1 MWAALIAYC
10 KMIISRGF
18 LKSVFHHIAAGVF
31 LERVRDF
38 RQVIARTTFL
48 GRLRLFGWI
57 SNIRMPSLKNIPSPI
72 RFFPKPDFVPRNNA
86 HRGSVGR
93 FFERTL
99 NNLDKRLGLQIIRH
113 ATQRAFEVFTRL
125 IGFFLNPLNLVKL
138 FIYFFRIM
146 FFRCLVSFLGIFFSL
161 IYTWCFNFLLT
172 VALMGRFSII
182 RQRLNLFNG
191 TVEENLA
198 ILETSMKRKAE
209 RKEKRFERLA
219 QFLSLTIN
227 AVIWSVMLTL
237 LFVILGDIFIVI
249 SSHFAG
255 EVINWSSLYSWN
267 YHWTNYQA
275 AVMHLQQWIW
285 EHGLQTSV
293 KGLADFLIDAMV
305 KSNPGSMPD
314 DISRV
319 TVTLALNH
327 GINQAFNDFYS
338 TMYQLMENVSQAV
351 NSKVTGMS
359 SIIEGQGIA
368 KKLYTSEG
376 QGATE
381 AVQYILLTPDQ
392 LAALLQQGQGTNV
405 KEIVGSAYT
414 AVAEQVFNQSSQ
426 SAIPSVQDAFPIT
439 TALIGWMDFLYK
451 NLLVVS
457 LCAFGVSSALFLANW
472 GHYKLQIKKW
482 ILSYLGG
489 EATPEVQAE
498 VAAAVAEIQV
508 QQAAV
513 ELPVQIQKTIQEPV
527 LAALEA
533 GNKKV
538 QMVMDVI
545 REKGRAVMA
554 EKHKIITGMSAPKQ
568 LPPISTQLDRLNLYS
583 AMESS
588 EALPNMLGW
597 FQEQI
602 GETLPEVV
610 VKEVF
615 SYFQEQHFSYVTS
628 KNEILQNKYDNIAE
642 HPLSYLEE
650 DFLKTCKKPEDL
662 KNLLWKDFSI
672 EHWSQLFLF
681 NFNKEDLLYHEVLR
695 TQLDKKALMFLET
708 LRIELRATEKVF
720 FQSEFSQVNLK
731 NFLIQKYSLNP
742 IQQKLLEGL
751 IEKHSRP
758 LAQNMRVDM
767 FFLEFAEKHI
777 KFLEDQVRGYP
788 EEPLRITQMGEKAS
802 GILKGGNIKIVTDAQ
817 KTAIADEY
825 FQPENYNQQA
835 LVEWAGRETSYWQE
849 IPQDFSN
856 FPDWDAEILAQT
868 PTPINPSTD
877 WTIKRCNRMF
887 SIYKNCLNNDI
898 IPEWDRERTDWG
910 MAAVGFQLPGGWGE
924 RNPLESIAA
933 WEFLAYKYNID
944 IRGAQTNTSYNLA
957 KVLKLQQDILEAN
970 NVVRELAGHQLIPII
985 QGFIIIEDDERIFL
999 SKPENCLSCELTEG
1013 EETIRR
1019 LQLAIHKGIPE
1030 TLARDRVLNK
1040 DGRFLDE
1047 IYLLFQQA
1055 KLKYPQ
1061 LEFTEF
1067 FYHLKEQFPNIVD
1080 GEKSLRGHFKFA
1092 EDIIEYVVGG
1102 IRKIHP
1108 VEDIK
1113 AIFHKVMGRTAG
1125 ISTIRETLQDLKL
1138 KVGIQGP
1145 RIQTFQSYTGLQLQ
1159 QVLDYYLVSDSNFY
1173 TKEFNRE
1180 TDQQRQTASHYWDPV
1195 LREQSKMTPEYFRQT
1210 QAYQSL
1216 YGPEYEQR
1224 REEFLTWTGL
1234 ILPVAGPKPL
1244 EEVNPA
1250 ELHQKMYPHLTQEE
1264 KEGPEQSIPE
1274 TEGKVSNGIEH
1285 WEHGEGWLTT
1295 VAEQLENPIFWKH
1308 KLPVFDYTKSLEGE
1322 KKEYLT
1328 FAEMLAKGYRGN
1340 TYKEDGRIKLI
1351 FLKLINPNEPA
1362 KGFFCEGEMPEYLQ
1376 KISDTLVLLQPLEI
1390 IEHPNFVKN
1399 EIAYLE
1405 QIKETME
1412 LDEQMHELLQ
1422 RKLVML
1428 KTWQEIKNPAFE
1440 RDKWIEEYVGGEKG
1454 FYWNKETQELEFL
1467 KNLPKILPE
1476 TIDVSTNIKQGD
1488 VSTTTDQSI
1497 HVHAPDSS
1505 TAVVATQQATEAAA
1519 QIQLATREKTLREL
1533 SISAMK
1539 KAWNVSL
1546 ITMIAAGVAFGFK
1559 RAMSGDL
1566 TSAEARLYLKNLQL
1580 ASPWILKLMQA
1591 TGMDRVFPDL
1601 VRSAFFLESQ
1611 NSPNITVYVD
1621 QRQNIGS
1628 AGSTLTG
1635 PQLSHEQNTE
1645 VIYQAAEAVRNSPLS
1660 TGWATST
1667 SWADVVLRVV
1677 DFVENRQHPGD
1688 PLRDVAST
1696 YDLENTAENGTTYP
1710 ERRTS

>member
-1 MWAALIAYC
+1 MWAALLMYF
-10 KMIISRGF
+10 KMLISRGF

-31 LERVRDF
+31 VERIRDF

-72 RFFPKPDFVPRNNA
+72 RFFPKPDFIPRNNA

-138 FIYFFRIM
+138 FTYFFRIM

-161 IYTWCFNFLLT
+161 IYTWCFNFLLAT
-172 VALMGRFSII
+172 TLMGRFSTI

-191 TVEENLA
+191 TTEENLA
-198 ILETSMKRKAE
+198 ILETSMKGKAE
-209 RKEKRFERLA
+209 RKEKRFNRLA
-219 QFLSLTIN
+219 QFLSLMVN
-227 AVIWSVMLTL
+227 AVIWSIILTL
-237 LFVILGDIFIVI
+237 LLVILGDSFTVI

-255 EVINWSSLYSWN
+255 EAINWSSLYSWN

-275 AVMHLQQWIW
+275 AVIHLQQWIW

-293 KGLADFLIDAMV
+293 KGLADFLIDALV

-327 GINQAFNDFYS
+327 GINQAFSDFYA
-338 TMYQLMENVSQAV
+338 TMYQLMENVSSAV
-351 NSKVTGMS
+351 NSTATK
-359 SIIEGQGIA
+359 I
-368 KKLYTSEG
+368 LYTSEG

-392 LAALLQQGQGTNV
+392 LAALLQRGQGTNV
-405 KEIVGSAYT
+405 TEVVGSAYT
-414 AVAEQVFNQSSQ
+414 TVANQVFDQSSQ
-426 SAIPSVQDAFPIT
+426 SVIPQVQNAFPIT
-439 TALIGWMDFLYK
+439 TTLIGWMDFLYK

-472 GHYKLQIKKW
+472 GHYKEQIKKW
-482 ILSYLGG
+482 IISYLGG
-489 EATPEVQAE
+489 EVSPETQAE

-513 ELPVQIQKTIQEPV
+513 ELPVQMQKTIQEPV

-568 LPPISTQLDRLNLYS
+568 LPPIQTQLDRLNLYS
-583 AMESS
+583 AMES
-588 EALPNMLGW
+588 EKALPNMLGW
-597 FQEQI
+597 FQGQI
-602 GETLPEVV
+602 GETLPEGV

-615 SYFQEQHFSYVTS
+615 YYCQEQHFSYVTS
-628 KNEILQNKYDNIAE
+628 KDSILQNKYDTIAE

-662 KNLLWKDFSI
+662 INILWKDFSI
-672 EHWSQLFLF
+672 EQWSQVFLF
-681 NFNKEDLLYHEVLR
+681 NFNKEDLLYHEGLR
-695 TQLDKKALMFLET
+695 NQLANRALGFLEA
-708 LRIELRATEKVF
+708 LRIELRAAEKAF

-742 IQQKLLEGL
+742 MQQKLLEGL

-758 LAQNMRVDM
+758 LAQNMKVDM
-767 FFLEFAEKHI
+767 FFLEFAEKHV
-777 KFLEDQVRGYP
+777 KFLEDQVRGVS
-788 EEPLRITQMGEKAS
+788 EEPLRITQARERDFSELKTEKSEIVTAAQ
-802 GILKGGNIKIVTDAQ
+802 KIV
-817 KTAIADEY
+817 IADEY
-825 FQPENYNQQA
+825 FQPENYTQQA
-835 LVEWAGRETSYWQE
+835 LIEWAGRETSYWQM
-849 IPQDFSN
+849 IPHEFSN
-856 FPDWDAEILAQT
+856 FPNWSENVWKSKRLPLD
-868 PTPINPSTD
+868 PSTR
-877 WTIKRCNRMF
+877 WTETTYKIIFSMWKNR
-887 SIYKNCLNNDI
+887 LNENI
-898 IPEWDRERTDWG
+898 IPNADREYTTFRGRFEDS
-910 MAAVGFQLPGGWGE
+910 FEDPG
-924 RNPLESIAA
+924 RLFFNTTPLELMAD

-970 NVVRELAGHQLIPII
+970 NVVRELQGKKPLLVKN
-985 QGFIIIEDDERIFL
+985 GFIYIKEDVRIL
-999 SKPENCLSCELTEG
+999 YSKPENCLSCELTEG
-1013 EETIRR
+1013 ESSVRR

-1030 TLARDRVLNK
+1030 VLARDRVLNK
-1040 DGRFLDE
+1040 EGRFLDE
-1047 IYLLFQQA
+1047 IYLLYQQA

-1067 FYHLKEQFPNIVD
+1067 FHHLKEQFPNMAD

-1108 VEDIK
+1108 VEDLK
-1113 AIFHKVMGRTAG
+1113 AVIQKVTGRTAG
-1125 ISTIRETLQDLKL
+1125 MSTIRETLQDLKL

-1173 TKEFNRE
+1173 TKEFDRK

-1210 QAYQSL
+1210 QAYRSL

-1224 REEFLTWTGL
+1224 REEFLTWTG
-1234 ILPVAGPKPL
+1234 ITLPVAGPRPL
-1244 EEVNPA
+1244 EEVNP
-1250 ELHQKMYPHLTQEE
+1250 EGLRQKMYPHLIQPE
-1264 KEGPEQSIPE
+1264 KEGPEEPIPE
-1274 TEGKVSNGIEH
+1274 VEGQVSNGIEH

-1295 VAEQLENPIFWKH
+1295 VTEQLENPIFWKH
-1308 KLPVFDYTKSLEGE
+1308 KIPVFDFTESLEE
-1322 KKEYLT
+1322 QRREYLT
-1328 FAEMLAKGYRGN
+1328 FAEMLIKGYRAN
-1340 TYKEDGRIKLI
+1340 TYEEGGYQKLI
-1351 FLKLINPNEPA
+1351 FLKLIDPNEPN
-1362 KGFFCEGEMPEYLQ
+1362 KGYFCEGEMPEYLQ
-1376 KISDTLVLLQPLEI
+1376 KIADTLVLLQPLEI
-1390 IEHPNFVKN
+1390 IEHPSFLQSEINYLN
-1399 EIAYLE
+1399 EIGE
-1405 QIKETME
+1405 NME
-1412 LDEQMHELLQ
+1412 LGEQMYQLLQ
-1422 RKLVML
+1422 RKRMML

-1440 RDKWIEEYVGGEKG
+1440 RDKWIEEYVNGEKG
-1454 FYWNKETQELEFL
+1454 FYWNKETHELEVL
-1467 KNLPKILPE
+1467 KTLPKTLPE

-1497 HVHAPDSS
+1497 HVQAPDSS
-1505 TAVVATQQATEAAA
+1505 TAVVATQQATEVAA
-1519 QIQLATREKTLREL
+1519 QLQLATREKTLKEL

-1546 ITMIAAGVAFGFK
+1546 ISMIVAGAAFGFK
-1559 RAMSGDL
+1559 RALSGDL
-1566 TSAEARLYLKNLQL
+1566 TSADARFIFKNLQL
-1580 ASPWILKLMQA
+1580 ASPWVIRLMQA
-1591 TGMDRVFPDL
+1591 TGMDRAFPDL
-1601 VRSAFFLESQ
+1601 VRSMFFLESQ

-1645 VIYQAAEAVRNSPLS
+1645 VIYQAAEAMRNSPVS
-1660 TGWATST
+1660 TGWATSGG
-1667 SWADVVLRVV
+1667 WAEIVIRIV
-1677 DFVENRQHPGD
+1677 DLIEHRQNPND
-1688 PLRDVAST
+1688 PLRDIAST
-1696 YDLENTAENGTTYP
+1696 YDLENPTQEDITYP
-1710 ERRTS
+1710 EERTS